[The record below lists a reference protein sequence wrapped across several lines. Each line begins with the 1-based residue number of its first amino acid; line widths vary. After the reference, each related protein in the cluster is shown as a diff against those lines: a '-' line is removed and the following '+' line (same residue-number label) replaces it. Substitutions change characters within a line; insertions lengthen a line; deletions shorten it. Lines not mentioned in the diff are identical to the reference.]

1 MTRYKN
7 VSLAE
12 LLDVILDKGVVIS
25 GDIFI
30 SIAGIELV
38 YVDLRVLVGSLETI
52 QRLRSGIPS
61 QLTSPSHD

>member
-52 QRLRSGIPS
+52 QQLRSGISS
-61 QLTSPSHD
+61 QRTLPSHD

>member
-25 GDIFI
+25 GDI
-30 SIAGIELV
+30 L
-38 YVDLRVLVGSLETI
+38 SLL
-52 QRLRSGIPS
+52 QALN
-61 QLTSPSHD
+61 LFM